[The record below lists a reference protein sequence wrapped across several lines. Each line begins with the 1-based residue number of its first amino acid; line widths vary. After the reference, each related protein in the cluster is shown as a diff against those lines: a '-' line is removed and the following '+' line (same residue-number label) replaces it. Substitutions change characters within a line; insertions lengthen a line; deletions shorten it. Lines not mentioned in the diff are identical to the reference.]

1 MYGRGAPTRTRHQI
15 SPGSDLIQLLSNEV
29 SPLFQLVSA
38 VVQEDHQHLT
48 LTMSFALAGRGRK
61 QVCSASARKLTAVPK
76 QLNKGAFVLRVMQQ
90 VKAWNHQCCLQMA
103 TVSVRTGSG
112 SLPVY
117 AACFFVMLT
126 QQHQQV

>member
-1 MYGRGAPTRTRHQI
+1 M
-15 SPGSDLIQLLSNEV
+15 

-48 LTMSFALAGRGRK
+48 LTMSFALAGRGKK
-61 QVCSASARKLTAVPK
+61 QVSSARKLTAVPK
-76 QLNKGAFVLRVMQQ
+76 QLNKGAFVLRGTQQ
-90 VKAWNHQCCLQMA
+90 VKARSHTHQCGLQMA